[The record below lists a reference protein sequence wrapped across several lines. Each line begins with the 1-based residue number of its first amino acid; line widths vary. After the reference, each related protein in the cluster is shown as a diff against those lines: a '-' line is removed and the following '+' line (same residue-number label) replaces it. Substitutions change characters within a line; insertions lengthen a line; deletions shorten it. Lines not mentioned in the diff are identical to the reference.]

1 MNPIRQLLSVSV
13 LNLRSL
19 PGRLDAALVAL
30 IGFAGVVAVLVGV
43 LSIRA
48 GFRATLTGTGQKD
61 VAIVLR
67 GGAASEINSVLLHD
81 DVLAIASAPG
91 IAAGAD
97 GPLTSPELLVLI
109 NRAKRGSGMTANVP
123 FRGIT
128 MNAFKVHPRVHIV
141 AGRMFKP
148 GINEVVV
155 GEASAR
161 EFQGLQLGSTFKSGR
176 YTWHVVGI
184 MAGGGLH
191 ESEIWTDLN
200 ALQQAYQ
207 RGNSVESVYVKLN
220 SPADFD
226 RFKAAVSQ
234 DPRLNVSVKR
244 ETAYY
249 AQQSQAL
256 TALIGVAGSIIAL
269 LMGIGAVFGAIN
281 TMYTIVSDRSREI
294 ATLRALGFGRFAV
307 LASVLLEGAV
317 LGLVGGAL
325 GGLVAYLAFNG
336 FQASTVNQFSQVVF
350 EFAVTP
356 ALIAGGVVYA
366 LIMGFVGGLLPAIR
380 AARLPV
386 ATAIR
391 EL

>member
-1 MNPIRQLLSVSV
+1 MNVFRQFWSVSA

-48 GFRATLTGTGQKD
+48 GFQATLSGTGQQN

-67 GGAASEINSVLLHD
+67 GGASTEINSVLLHN
-81 DVLAIASAPG
+81 DVLAIDSAPG
-91 IAAGAD
+91 IAAAVE

-109 NRAKRGSGMTANVP
+109 NRAKRGSDVEANVP
-123 FRGIT
+123 FRGVT
-128 MNAFKVHPRVHIV
+128 ANAFQVHPRVHIV

-148 GINEVVV
+148 GLNEVIV
-155 GEASAR
+155 GQAAAE
-161 EFQGLQLGSTFKSGR
+161 EFSGLQRGSTFKSGR
-176 YTWHVVGI
+176 YTWRVVGI
-184 MAGGGLH
+184 MAGGGMH
-191 ESEIWTDLN
+191 ESEIWTDLS
-200 ALQQAYQ
+200 ALQQAYR

-226 RFKAAVSQ
+226 RFKAAVSH

-244 ETAYY
+244 ETEYY
-249 AQQSQAL
+249 AEQSQAL
-256 TALIGVAGSIIAL
+256 TQLIGVAGSIIAL

-294 ATLRALGFGRFAV
+294 ATLRALGFGRLAV

-317 LGLVGGAL
+317 LGLAGGAL
-325 GGLVAYLAFNG
+325 GGLAAYLAFNG

-356 ALIAGGVVYA
+356 ALIGAGVVYA

-380 AARLPV
+380 AARMPV

>member
-1 MNPIRQLLSVSV
+1 MNAFRQFWSVSA

-48 GFRATLTGTGQKD
+48 GFRATLTGTGQPD

-67 GGAASEINSVLLHD
+67 GGAASEINSVLLHA
-81 DVLAIASAPG
+81 DVMAINSAPG
-91 IAAGAD
+91 IATGAD

-109 NRAKRGSGMTANVP
+109 GRTKRGSAVQANVP
-123 FRGIT
+123 FRGVT
-128 MNAFKVHPRVHIV
+128 MNAFKVHSRVHIV

-148 GINEVVV
+148 GLNEVVV
-155 GEASAR
+155 GQAAAE
-161 EFQGLQLGSTFKSGR
+161 EFRGLTLGSTFKSGN
-176 YTWHVVGI
+176 YQWHVVGI
-184 MAGGGLH
+184 MAGGGMH
-191 ESEIWTDLN
+191 ESEIWTGLH
-200 ALQQAYQ
+200 ALQQAYN
-207 RGNSVESVYVKLN
+207 RGNSVEAVYARLS
-220 SPADFD
+220 SPANFD
-226 RFKAAVSQ
+226 RFKAALSQ
-234 DPRLNVSVKR
+234 NPRLNVSAER
-244 ETAYY
+244 ESEYY
-249 AQQSQAL
+249 AEQSQAL
-256 TALIGVAGSIIAL
+256 TMLIGVAGSIIAL

-307 LASVLLEGAV
+307 LSSVLLEGAL

-325 GGLVAYLAFNG
+325 GGLAAYLAFNG
-336 FQASTVNQFSQVVF
+336 FQASTVSQFSQVVF

-356 ALIAGGVVYA
+356 ALIGGGIIYA

-380 AARLPV
+380 AARMPV

>member
-1 MNPIRQLLSVSV
+1 MMLRQLWSVSL

-30 IGFAGVVAVLVGV
+30 VGFAGVVAVLVGV

-48 GFRATLTGTGQKD
+48 GFKATLTGTGLPD

-81 DVLAIASAPG
+81 DIMAIDAAPG
-91 IAAGAD
+91 IATGAD

-109 NRAKRGSGMTANVP
+109 NRTKRGSNVEANVP
-123 FRGIT
+123 FRGVT

-141 AGRMFKP
+141 AGRMFRP
-148 GINEVVV
+148 GLNEVVV
-155 GEASAR
+155 GRAAAE
-161 EFQGLQLGSTFKSGR
+161 EFRGLQLGSTFKSGR
-176 YTWHVVGI
+176 YTWRIVGI
-184 MAGGGLH
+184 MAGGGMH
-191 ESEIWTDLN
+191 ESEIWTNLT
-200 ALQQAYQ
+200 ALQQAYR
-207 RGNSVESVYVKLN
+207 RGSSVESVYVKLG
-220 SPADFD
+220 SPADFS
-226 RFKAAVSQ
+226 RFKAALSQ

-244 ETAYY
+244 ESDYY
-249 AQQSQAL
+249 AEQSQAL
-256 TALIGVAGSIIAL
+256 TALIGVAGSVIAL

-307 LASVLLEGAV
+307 LSSVLLEGAL
-317 LGLVGGAL
+317 LGLLGGAL

-356 ALIAGGVVYA
+356 ALIGGGIIYA